1 MVDTNADEGLKALFF
16 DQPIGGL
23 ADTPVLTVDES
34 SLGPEDVLGVMKE
47 HDREAALGFPFV
59 AGRQVDGEVPR
70 AVEEAG
76 VEVGAQVQARAE
88 RGNQGASYS
97 IGNMAR
103 FAVQTATAQYE
114 AVVERGVLG
123 RVAEYVPARHRKV
136 FVITTEDVW
145 KFHGQALIGLGYEVI
160 YFPGGE
166 ARKRLSEVEAMA
178 EQMVLRGGDR
188 ASLVIGFGG
197 GIVTDMA
204 GFLAASFLRG
214 VPVLQIPTTLLGQVD
229 AAVGGKTGVNLV
241 SGKNLFGAFHQPIAV
256 LIDPEVVK
264 TLPKNEYR
272 AGLYEVLKCGVIR
285 SPKLFEIM
293 ATQAAA
299 VLAQE
304 PEILDKIIAESVRIK
319 CEVVTADEK
328 EGDLRRILNF
338 GHTVGHALEAETKYE
353 RLLHGEAVAF
363 GMKAATHLAALT
375 GHLEKGEAAQIV
387 RAVDAYGAIPSL
399 AGVTPEALLAR
410 LGADK
415 KTVHGKVHF
424 VLPTRIGATTVVSG
438 IDSALIRQAIE
449 LTGWL

>member
-1 MVDTNADEGLKALFF
+1 MT
-16 DQPIGGL
+16 
-23 ADTPVLTVDES
+23 
-34 SLGPEDVLGVMKE
+34 
-47 HDREAALGFPFV
+47 
-59 AGRQVDGEVPR
+59 
-70 AVEEAG
+70 
-76 VEVGAQVQARAE
+76 
-88 RGNQGASYS
+88 
-97 IGNMAR
+97 R
-103 FAVQTATAQYE
+103 FAVQTATAAYE
-114 AVVERGVLG
+114 AVVERGILG
-123 RVAEYVPARHRKV
+123 KVAEYVPARHKKV
-136 FVITTEDVW
+136 FVICTEDVW
-145 KFHGQALIGLGYEVI
+145 RLHGKAMDGLGYEVI

-178 EQMVLRGGDR
+178 EQMVERGGDR

-256 LIDPEVVK
+256 LIDPDVVR
-264 TLPKNEYR
+264 TLPQNEYR

-285 SPKLFEIM
+285 SPELFAIM
-293 ATQAAA
+293 ATQANS

-304 PEILDKIIAESVRIK
+304 PEVVERIIGESVRIK

-338 GHTVGHALEAETKYE
+338 GHTIGHALEAETKYE

-363 GMKAATHLAALT
+363 GMKAATHLARLT
-375 GHLEKGEAAQIV
+375 GHLGSGEAERIID
-387 RAVDAYGAIPSL
+387 AVDAYGPIPSL
-399 AGVTPEALLAR
+399 EGVTADALLAR

-424 VLPTRIGATTVVSG
+424 VLPTQIGATTVVSG
-438 IDSALIRQAIE
+438 IDTRLIRQAIE